1 MFVLIGENWGNFLKK
16 SAKNGGFRLKNGQK
30 RHFFEIAICL

>member
-16 SAKNGGFRLKNGQK
+16 SAKNGVFRLKNGQK
-30 RHFFEIAICL
+30 RRFFEKSICL

>member
-16 SAKNGGFRLKNGQK
+16 SAKNGVFRLKSGVK
-30 RHFFEIAICL
+30 TAIFGEVN